1 MQVFRFSRSQEV
13 EDDETHIFN
22 IPHQNFSF
30 ETDMDVTYTEVV
42 EQFLFFLS
50 SCYGYPITIEMLS
63 REVPSF

>member
-1 MQVFRFSRSQEV
+1 MQTFRFSRSQEV
-13 EDDETHIFN
+13 EDDDKYIFN
-22 IPHQNFSF
+22 VPHSNFSF

-63 REVPSF
+63 REVPSY

>member
-13 EDDETHIFN
+13 EEDDKYIYN

-30 ETDMDVTYTEVV
+30 ETNMEVTYTEVT
-42 EQFLFFLS
+42 EQFLCFLS

-63 REVPSF
+63 RDFSS